1 MTLTDTSILINFLK
15 GKIKYLGDSISIIS
29 LMEVGRVIENKR
41 KLEVLKTL
49 EDMFKVYPIDEK
61 VAVEYTELYYRLREK
76 GRLIVDLDLI
86 IASTAKA
93 YDEKLLTRDKD
104 FLVVKDYVNVEII

>member
-41 KLEVLKTL
+41 RLEVFKTL

-61 VAVEYTELYYRLREK
+61 VAVEYTELDYSLREK
-76 GRLIVDLDLI
+76 GRLIADLDLI
-86 IASTAKA
+86 IASTAMA
-93 YDEKLLTRDKD
+93 H
-104 FLVVKDYVNVEII
+104 N